1 MYGAGSQ
8 CCNLIQLSYNGTPI
22 AHSASMSTEK
32 PILEHS
38 VEKCQR
44 ASERVQDAEASSRQE
59 RATRRMWT
67 VVAGVDTKLRASS
80 TEANELIKRS
90 TVIVCRSTE
99 MIRNSREVIARSRRV
114 LDGAYEPVAENR
126 QPKRR

>member
-1 MYGAGSQ
+1 
-8 CCNLIQLSYNGTPI
+8 
-22 AHSASMSTEK
+22 
-32 PILEHS
+32 
-38 VEKCQR
+38 
-44 ASERVQDAEASSRQE
+44 
-59 RATRRMWT
+59 MWT